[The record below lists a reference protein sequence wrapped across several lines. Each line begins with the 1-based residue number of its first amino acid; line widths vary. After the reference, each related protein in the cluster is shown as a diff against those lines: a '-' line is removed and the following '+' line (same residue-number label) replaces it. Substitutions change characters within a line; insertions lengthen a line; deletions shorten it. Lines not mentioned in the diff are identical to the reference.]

1 MHIKMLDM
9 LPSLTKGK
17 IQEWFSL
24 YYEERKKMCKK
35 CWYIY
40 SRKVA
45 HSCADISI
53 VPLVPVVEFV
63 SSIWIVDTWLGGR
76 RVGRGKDRVARLVAV
91 SFTINLTMELIQS
104 LIIYK
109 WQTGIG
115 TWTRL
120 GTQGNSFW
128 CPEETDILH
137 KREKRKIHTS
147 WRSKDVQWKLT

>member
-1 MHIKMLDM
+1 MCLLQGYCWWGKTTYMHTLCTSKCWTCCPLSQKAKSKNDSAYILK
-9 LPSLTKGK
+9 S
-17 IQEWFSL
+17 
-24 YYEERKKMCKK
+24 RKRCVEK

-45 HSCADISI
+45 NSCADISI

-76 RVGRGKDRVARLVAV
+76 RVGRGKDWVARLVAV
-91 SFTINLTMELIQS
+91 SFTINLTTELIQS

-128 CPEETDILH
+128 CPEETVILH
-137 KREKRKIHTS
+137 SR
-147 WRSKDVQWKLT
+147 